1 MILST
6 PRGLYCE
13 AGQFHIDPWQ
23 PVERAVLTHAH
34 SDHAS
39 PGSASYLC
47 AAPGER
53 VLRRRLPDARI
64 ETLAYG
70 ETVAIGDTRVS
81 FHPAGHILG
90 SSQVRVE
97 HRGEVW
103 VVSGD
108 YKCQPDPT
116 CAPLETVRCHTFITE
131 ATFALPIYTWDEPSS
146 TMNEILDWWRNNREQ
161 ERPSVVFC
169 YVLGKAQRI
178 LAELHDRIDAPIH
191 LHGAMAALTQAYR
204 DSGIALAP
212 AERIT
217 ENMRGKALARSLVLA
232 PLSAR
237 GTPWMRRLPN
247 ASVAFASGLMRVRGV
262 RRQRAFDRG
271 FVLSDHAD
279 WSALLATIAATGASR
294 VLVTH
299 GWSEA
304 LARYLRET
312 QGLETGTLRTAF
324 EGEAGELTESAEE
337 SQGQAEDAKAEA
349 RARSELPSENTGDAE

>member
-1 MILST
+1 MIVST
-6 PRGLYCE
+6 PSGLYCS
-13 AGQFHIDPWQ
+13 AGDFHVDPWR
-23 PVERAVLTHAH
+23 PVNRAVITHAH

-47 AAPGER
+47 AAPGAA
-53 VLRRRLPDARI
+53 VLRRRLPDARL

-70 ETVAIGDTRVS
+70 ESVSIGDTRVS

-108 YKCQPDPT
+108 YKRHADPT
-116 CAPLETVRCHTFITE
+116 CAPFAPVRCHTFITE
-131 ATFALPIYTWDEPSS
+131 ATFGLPIYTWDPSAAVID
-146 TMNEILDWWRNNREQ
+146 EILEWWRENREQ
-161 ERPSVVFC
+161 DRPSIVFC

-178 LAELHDRIDAPIH
+178 LAELRGAADAPIH
-191 LHGAMAALTQAYR
+191 LHGAMAAMTDAYR
-204 DSGIALAP
+204 ESGVAMAP

-217 ENMRGKALARSLVLA
+217 EDMRGKTLARSLVLA

-237 GTPWMRRLPN
+237 GTPWMRRLPG
-247 ASVAFASGLMRVRGV
+247 ASVGFASGLMRVRGV

-279 WSALLATIAATGASR
+279 WPGLLATIEETAASR

-304 LARYLRET
+304 LARYLSET
-312 QGLETGTLRTAF
+312 RGLETGIIRTQF
-324 EGEAGELTESAEE
+324 EGEAGELTDADDSRPPTPD
-337 SQGQAEDAKAEA
+337 SQ
-349 RARSELPSENTGDAE
+349 

>member
-1 MILST
+1 MIVST
-6 PRGLYCE
+6 SSGLYCQ
-13 AGQFHIDPWQ
+13 AGDFHIDPWQ
-23 PVERAVLTHAH
+23 PVDRAIITHAH

-39 PGSASYLC
+39 PGSKSYLC

-53 VLRRRLPDARI
+53 VLRRRLPEAHV
-64 ETLAYG
+64 ETLPYG
-70 ETVAIGDTRVS
+70 EAIAIGDTRVS

-90 SSQVRVE
+90 SAQIRVE

-116 CAPLETVRCHTFITE
+116 CAPFETIRCDTFITE
-131 ATFALPIYTWDEPSS
+131 ATFALPIYTWDPPA
-146 TMNEILDWWRNNREQ
+146 TVVDDIVTWWRANREQ
-161 ERPSVVFC
+161 ERPSIIFC

-178 LAELHDRIDAPIH
+178 LAELHDKADAPIH
-191 LHGAMAALTQAYR
+191 LHGAMVALTDAYR
-204 DSGIALAP
+204 EAGIAMA
-212 AERIT
+212 ATERIT
-217 ENMRGKALARSLVLA
+217 ETMRGKMLARSLVLA

-237 GTPWMRRLPN
+237 GTVWMRRLPN

-279 WSALLATIAATGASR
+279 WPSLLSTIADTGASR

-304 LARYLRET
+304 LARYLSET
-312 QGLETGTLRTAF
+312 RCLETGTIKTAF
-324 EGEAGELTESAEE
+324 EGETGELTEASDT
-337 SQGQAEDAKAEA
+337 SSTQDDA
-349 RARSELPSENTGDAE
+349 SPS